1 MKIYKLMLSAL
12 AAVAVFASCNKEN
25 TTPESKNLK
34 SVQISLENVQVLTK
48 NPGHTTDL
56 NGTKINLT
64 SVQFFFSDG
73 TSIYPVKKA
82 DGTDA
87 DTYLSGTELANLSN
101 IQYHF
106 IPAAANRVF
115 AIGNMDEFVNP
126 ASVTE
131 IMKTLQIHE
140 EQNPDDLTL
149 YAASYMVNKATE
161 HPEHPETDVYTVNLN
176 LMPRIARIEVQG
188 ALCKFSSPALYD
200 KIDIKALGFVD
211 YYQNC
216 NLRTGEA
223 STPVEL
229 ELNDVN
235 VHNFFAGVPAS
246 GVWNVDKST
255 ASMSPA
261 TSEKPNAHVVA
272 KADFDFAYNFFPSE
286 GVYPR
291 LVADVITT
299 KDGAEA
305 SAYLATLGFHDSAS
319 NHIAAT
325 DFQPGKI
332 YRLTFEFNDT
342 DLEHHDRCVEMN
354 VTVASWEV
362 VAVSPVF

>member
-1 MKIYKLMLSAL
+1 MKVYKLMLSAL

-48 NPGHTTDL
+48 NPGHATDL

-73 TSIYPVKKA
+73 TSIYPVKTA

-87 DTYLSGTELANLSN
+87 DTYLSGTELADLSN

-115 AIGNMDEFVNP
+115 AIGNMDEFVNA

-131 IMKTLQIHE
+131 IMKTLQIQE
-140 EQNPDDLTL
+140 EQNPNDLTL
-149 YAASYMVNKATE
+149 YAASYMVNEATD
-161 HPEHPETDVYTVNLN
+161 HPAHPETDVYTVNLN
-176 LMPRIARIEVQG
+176 LMPRIARIEVKG
-188 ALCKFSSPALYD
+188 ASCKFSSPALYD
-200 KIDIKALGFVD
+200 KIQIKSLAFVD

-246 GVWNVDKST
+246 GVWNVDKTT
-255 ASMSPA
+255 AAITP
-261 TSEKPNAHVVA
+261 TNPDVA
-272 KADFDFAYNFFPSE
+272 AADFDFAYNFFPSE

-291 LVADVITT
+291 LIADVVTT
-299 KDGAEA
+299 SGEAES

-319 NHIAAT
+319 NHLAAT

-332 YRLTFEFNDT
+332 YRLSFDFMDT

-362 VAVSPVF
+362 VAVTPVF